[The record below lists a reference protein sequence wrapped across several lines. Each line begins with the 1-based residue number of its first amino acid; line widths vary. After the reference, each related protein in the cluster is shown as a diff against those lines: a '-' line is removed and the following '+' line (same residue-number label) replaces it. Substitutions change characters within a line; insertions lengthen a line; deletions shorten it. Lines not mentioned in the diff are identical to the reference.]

1 MLFEFNRG
9 TSPIHFISI
18 KYSPISH
25 YACYRSCKNYH
36 IDKIMK
42 ANLIINPINPLLF
55 IIRLVSLLLDDPHKA
70 ASSNLIDLSLGRS
83 ISSSILYPYSQ
94 IELKKDSLMTGN

>member
-9 TSPIHFISI
+9 TSPIQFISI

-25 YACYRSCKNYH
+25 YTRERSCNNYQ

-55 IIRLVSLLLDDPHKA
+55 IIRLLSLLSNDPCRA
-70 ASSNLIDLSLGRS
+70 PSPNLIDLSSGRS
-83 ISSSILYPYSQ
+83 ISH
-94 IELKKDSLMTGN
+94 